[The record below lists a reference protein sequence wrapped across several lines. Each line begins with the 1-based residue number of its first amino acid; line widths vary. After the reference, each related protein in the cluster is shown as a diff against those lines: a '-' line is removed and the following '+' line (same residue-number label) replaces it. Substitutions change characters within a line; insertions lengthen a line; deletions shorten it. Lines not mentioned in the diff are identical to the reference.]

1 MERTAEENGLK
12 KGPWTP
18 EEDQKLVDCIQKYG
32 HGSWK
37 ELPKLAGLN
46 RCGKSC
52 RLRWTNYLRPDI
64 KRGAITDEEE
74 RVIIDLHAELG
85 NKWSAIASYLPG
97 RTDNEIKNFW
107 NTRLKKKLL
116 RNGIDP
122 DTHMPRTHLDTL
134 LPVLPQL
141 LSCNSSRTHTWE
153 SVVRSQENAARLA
166 KLLLVG
172 NILQLLKSGTTVS
185 PHLPMETISPSLG
198 SALVMS
204 RTPWDSLMMGL
215 QSERFTPKAEFDT
228 LTCQPSFKDALRPAF
243 QNTMETDNM
252 MDINSNKFWESS
264 NMYTDFE
271 VPDLVSASPVCL
283 STDQE
288 PNNFTSPDEFSNPPT
303 TSNAME
309 DILMDDEASNYY
321 WKQVLDQATLSP

>member
-64 KRGAITDEEE
+64 KRGAFTDEEE

-116 RNGIDP
+116 WNGIDP
-122 DTHMPRTHLDTL
+122 GTHMPRTHLDTL

-141 LSCNSSRTHTWE
+141 LSCNSHTWE
-153 SVVRSQENAARLA
+153 SVVRSQENAARLT
-166 KLLLVG
+166 KILLVG
-172 NILQLLKSGTTVS
+172 NILQLLNSGTTVS

-198 SALVMS
+198 SARVMS

-215 QSERFTPKAEFDT
+215 QSERFIPKAESDT
-228 LTCQPSFKDALRPAF
+228 LTCQQSLKNALQPVF

-252 MDINSNKFWESS
+252 MDIDSTKFGESS

-288 PNNFTSPDEFSNPPT
+288 PNNFISPDEFSNPPT
-303 TSNAME
+303 TSNTME
-309 DILMDDEASNYY
+309 DILMDDEANNYY
-321 WKQVLDQATLSP
+321 WKQVLE

>member
-1 MERTAEENGLK
+1 METTAEENGLK

-64 KRGAITDEEE
+64 KRGAFTDEEE

-166 KLLLVG
+166 KILLVG
-172 NILQLLKSGTTVS
+172 NILQLLNSGTTVS
-185 PHLPMETISPSLG
+185 PHIPMETISPSLG
-198 SALVMS
+198 SARVMS

-215 QSERFTPKAEFDT
+215 QSERFTPKAESDT
-228 LTCQPSFKDALRPAF
+228 LTCQQSFKDALQPVF
-243 QNTMETDNM
+243 QNTTETDNM
-252 MDINSNKFWESS
+252 MDINSNKFGESS
-264 NMYTDFE
+264 NMYTDFDI
-271 VPDLVSASPVCL
+271 PDLVSASPVCL
-283 STDQE
+283 SKDQE
-288 PNNFTSPDEFSNPPT
+288 PNNFISPDEFSNPPT
-303 TSNAME
+303 TNTME

-321 WKQVLDQATLSP
+321 WKQVLE